1 MGFKVQW
8 IEGLHRLVTTGINSQ
23 INREICLWDLRR
35 GDSVQKLHFEEIDN
49 SSSTL
54 VPFMDSSAGLLYLF
68 GKVFIICYIN
78 YMALP

>member
-8 IEGLHRLVTTGINSQ
+8 LEGLNRLLTTGVNSQ

-35 GDSVQKLHFEEIDN
+35 GDLVQKMHSEEIDN

-54 VPFMDSSAGLLYLF
+54 VPFLDSSAGILYLF
-68 GKVFIICYIN
+68 GKVR
-78 YMALP
+78 